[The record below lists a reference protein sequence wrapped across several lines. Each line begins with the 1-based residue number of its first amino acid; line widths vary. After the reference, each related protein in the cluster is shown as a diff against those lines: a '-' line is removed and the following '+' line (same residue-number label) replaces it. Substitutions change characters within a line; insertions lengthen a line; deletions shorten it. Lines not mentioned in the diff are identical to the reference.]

1 MASSA
6 EEKRRQTRHSYG
18 HPITYMGKVG
28 TPGSPPQEVAFGGK
42 IVDLS
47 NGWLG
52 IETKGHAFV
61 EVGTL
66 VRTWIPLSS
75 VSVEVP
81 VLTRV
86 QWIRDNHPGASQLV
100 GLMFVL

>member
-1 MASSA
+1 MAGA
-6 EEKRRQTRHSYG
+6 TEEQRQGVRHQYG

-28 TPGSPPQEVAFGGK
+28 TPGSPPQEIAFRGT

-47 NGWLG
+47 NGGIG
-52 IETKGHAFV
+52 IETKGHSFL
-61 EVGTL
+61 EIGSM
-66 VRTWIPLSS
+66 VRTWIPMS
-75 VSVEVP
+75 VVPVNVP

-86 QWIRDNHPGASQLV
+86 QWVRNENGGPSQLI